1 MTETTHEESDRH
13 HLWTLI
19 RRIRFALLTSR
30 NAQGQLHARPLATQ
44 NTEAYSDD
52 KLYFFIAA
60 DSEVAADAERD
71 AVVGVVYA
79 DPGDSR
85 YVSISGQARVL
96 IDTQL
101 QMELWSSA
109 AIVWF
114 PGGVEDPNLRLLEI
128 HIEEAE
134 YWDSKSSKLMQTFKM
149 AAAVAAGRKGADL
162 GVHRDVAMD

>member
-1 MTETTHEESDRH
+1 MTETTHEAPDHH

-19 RRIRFALLTSR
+19 RRIRYALLTTR
-30 NAQGQLHARPLATQ
+30 NAQGQLHARPLTTQ

-60 DSEVAADAERD
+60 DSEVAADVERD
-71 AVVGVVYA
+71 AGVGVVYA

-85 YVSISGQARVL
+85 YVSISGKARMLV
-96 IDTQL
+96 DTRL
-101 QMELWSSA
+101 ETALWSSA

-149 AAAVAAGRKGADL
+149 AAAVAAGHKGADL
-162 GVHRDVAMD
+162 GVHRDVPMD